1 MKQSLDSSPI
11 HHKLCVCTVSAV
23 LASKVGETKYRRKK
37 LSSSHFPSLA
47 AAAVAAG
54 FACGDYYQKP
64 NSRTHHQKYC

>member
-47 AAAVAAG
+47 AVVTTIKSQILGHTTKNTA
-54 FACGDYYQKP
+54 DYF
-64 NSRTHHQKYC
+64 SFS